1 MVFNKAGR
9 HIKHNFYFD
18 DMLIDCVQHCKYL
31 GITFL
36 SERLHM
42 KFCKLLL
49 GVGKRATNL
58 ATLSELGR
66 FPLHFD
72 ITKSMIRYWHRLEN
86 LGSSFPLL
94 KDAYLESK
102 LLSYY
107 LNQKF
112 PLGMDH

>member
-1 MVFNKAGR
+1 
-9 HIKHNFYFD
+9 
-18 DMLIDCVQHCKYL
+18 
-31 GITFL
+31 
-36 SERLHM
+36 M

-102 LLSYY
+102 LFFESKIPSWYGSLNY
-107 LNQKF
+107 LQKKN
-112 PLGMDH
+112 

>member
-1 MVFNKAGR
+1 M
-9 HIKHNFYFD
+9 Y
-18 DMLIDCVQHCKYL
+18 LIIQLNPFFCIVRKFGAFLILSKKKLNSQ
-31 GITFL
+31 TFTVDQAYPKPF

-42 KFCKLLL
+42 KFYKLLL

-86 LGSSFPLL
+86 LG
-94 KDAYLESK
+94 
-102 LLSYY
+102 
-107 LNQKF
+107 
-112 PLGMDH
+112 